1 VTPFEW
7 TRGRL
12 LATVASLLVI
22 FSEQVLKWQEPAS
35 AVAEAVHCLLRL
47 FRRPQKTFP
56 SFGNTL

>member
-12 LATVASLLVI
+12 LATVASLLVRLAG
-22 FSEQVLKWQEPAS
+22 QALKWQEPTS
-35 AVAEAVHCLLRL
+35 AAAETIHRLLG
-47 FRRPQKTFP
+47 FCKRPQKAFS